1 MKEEIQDFKAWSVA
15 ISIVCVFT
23 IMFFWG
29 IAFGY
34 AKYHIWSERQHGQA
48 ELARAEG
55 NRAIAVCEA
64 RASQESAE
72 CYAQAEIIRAK
83 GVAEAN
89 KIIGDSL
96 KDNEAYLKYR
106 FIEGLQTNQMQTI
119 YVPHEGLLPILEA
132 GKR

>member
-1 MKEEIQDFKAWSVA
+1 MQSRNLAKELIGVA
-15 ISIVCVFT
+15 LLILLGVGFLWFMCF
-23 IMFFWG
+23 
-29 IAFGY
+29 AY
-34 AKYHIWSERQHGQA
+34 AKYNIWSSRQYGRA

-64 RASQESAE
+64 KAAQESAA
-72 CYAQAEIIRAK
+72 CFAQAEIIRAR

-96 KDNEAYLKYR
+96 KGNEAYLRYLW
-106 FIEGLQTNQMQTI
+106 IQGLQTNKTEVI
-119 YVPHEGLLPILEA
+119 YVPTEAGLPLLEA